1 MSENESLKKNKSNKK
16 RKKKIILISTLGVL
30 AILIAVIFGYYIQI
44 RNRVYIKS
52 TPKATEENKATRYE
66 TATSQDTFYNLFKK
80 LFHTYLNSDAKK
92 ASPY

>member
-52 TPKATEENKATRYE
+52 TPKATEENKVDYE
-66 TATSQDTFYNLFKK
+66 VRECPAAPGSKHYCC
-80 LFHTYLNSDAKK
+80 
-92 ASPY
+92 